1 MKTLATVAT
10 ALLLLG
16 SSAALAQN
24 YGNLD
29 AAQQDRTYNQNRDQN
44 PSGNNQNRSQDSGQS
59 QEQGKDPSR
68 QFQNGGRNDNQ
79 LGAQGRNENPVQG
92 ANRYQKQS
100 DTHTQARNQTVAKN
114 ESAVSQ
120 TRHRIYWH
128 DKQGRSHWRWS
139 A

>member
-24 YGNLD
+24 YGN
-29 AAQQDRTYNQNRDQN
+29 RD
-44 PSGNNQNRSQDSGQS
+44 GAGQS
-59 QEQGKDPSR
+59 QDQSNP

-79 LGAQGRNENPVQG
+79 LGAQGRNENPNQG

-100 DTHTQARNQTVAKN
+100 DTRTQARNQTVAKN
-114 ESAVSQ
+114 ESASAQ